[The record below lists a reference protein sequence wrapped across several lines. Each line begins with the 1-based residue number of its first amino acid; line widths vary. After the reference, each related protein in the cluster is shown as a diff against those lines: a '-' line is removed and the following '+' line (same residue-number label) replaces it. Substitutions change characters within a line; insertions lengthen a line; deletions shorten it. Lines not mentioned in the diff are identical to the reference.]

1 MKADNKSWNLEAFV
15 DALVIELDKTRETLA
30 VKSINKPV
38 TYTVKDMSLDLQI
51 FPTYNGDEVKFTTAQ
66 PGEEGSSKVVI
77 QLASITDQ
85 QVRNSTRR
93 IATRDDIKLDN
104 MSDLDDDTKKN
115 LRKIGVTSLK
125 DLEEVEKRNVDVE
138 KASTGKINYTNL
150 ANVIQKNKRNS
161 APPKVNKVSLSMSG
175 DQPVLIL
182 QGENLSVQSK
192 FEPVAVINDVLARV
206 ISHGMNEVQ
215 IALDKEHLS
224 QQTNQLVVTFDPYS
238 ICKMSLK
245 HDDVN

>member
-1 MKADNKSWNLEAFV
+1 MKAENKSWNLESFV

-66 PGEEGSSKVVI
+66 PGEQGSSKVVI

-85 QVRNSTRR
+85 QVRSSTRR
-93 IATRDDIKLDN
+93 IASKDDIKIEN
-104 MSDLDDDTKKN
+104 MSDVDDDTKKN

-138 KASTGKINYTNL
+138 KASPGKINYTNL
-150 ANVIQKNKRNS
+150 ANVIQKNKRNT

-175 DQPVLIL
+175 EQPVLIL

-206 ISHGMNEVQ
+206 VKHSTDEVH
-215 IALDKEHLS
+215 IVLEKEHLS
-224 QQTNQLVVTFDPYS
+224 KETNQLVVTFDPYS
-238 ICKMSLK
+238 VCTMSLK
-245 HDDVN
+245 NNDVS

>member
-1 MKADNKSWNLEAFV
+1 MKVDNKSWNLEAFV

-66 PGEEGSSKVVI
+66 PGEQGSSKVVI

-85 QVRNSTRR
+85 QVRSTTRR
-93 IATRDDIKLDN
+93 MATKDDIKLDN

-138 KASTGKINYTNL
+138 KASPGKINYTNL
-150 ANVIQKNKRNS
+150 ANVIQKNKRNT
-161 APPKVNKVSLSMSG
+161 APPKVSKVSLSMSG
-175 DQPVLIL
+175 EQPVLIL
-182 QGENLSVQSK
+182 QGENLSVASK

-206 ISHGMNEVQ
+206 ISHSKHEVQ

-238 ICKMSLK
+238 VCKMSLK
-245 HDDVN
+245 NEDVN